1 MGNILKLI
9 QNGTQKIYK
18 QEEDGLNFGT
28 IDENQNV
35 LDELPNE
42 EIDKIMKKIG
52 YINSK
57 EDYLESAF
65 ERLNLSSED
74 LSLEEKLNKL
84 FSDKEITEHV
94 SKLKS
99 GIDIFRFYRRA
110 IKEYIPESDKIAMY
124 GGYSKD
130 KIRNGKK
137 YTILVDL
144 EDNNND
150 KFWVWSNR
158 QHQMKSLSNEFIAK
172 FIVNNSI
179 VVVPGKKYV
188 ERCQNMLSKIYSM
201 GIIKSC
207 NEHSAEE
214 FFCR

>member
-84 FSDKEITEHV
+84 FSDKEITKHV

-110 IKEYIPESDKIAMY
+110 INDYIQNSENITMDIRKKI
-124 GGYSKD
+124 
-130 KIRNGKK
+130 
-137 YTILVDL
+137 
-144 EDNNND
+144 
-150 KFWVWSNR
+150 
-158 QHQMKSLSNEFIAK
+158 
-172 FIVNNSI
+172 
-179 VVVPGKKYV
+179 
-188 ERCQNMLSKIYSM
+188 
-201 GIIKSC
+201 
-207 NEHSAEE
+207 
-214 FFCR
+214 